1 MKITLNKVF
10 SNPSLFLVTGFGIGL
25 LPIAPGTY
33 GSILG
38 MLLFLILAHLYLP
51 ILWLSLIITILYLVS
66 YLAVQSALKI
76 IQRPDPGEIVID
88 EVLGMMVVM
97 MMIPPD
103 PKWAFLAFIL
113 FRLFDIFKPWPINVV
128 DSKLKNALGVI
139 LDDFLAALYAGIII
153 VGIRLLLIN

>member
-1 MKITLNKVF
+1 MKIKLNDVL
-10 SNPSLFLVTGFGIGL
+10 SSPSLFLVTGFGVGL

-38 MLLFLILAHLYLP
+38 MLLFLALAHLYLP
-51 ILWLSLIITILYLVS
+51 ILWLSFIIIIFYLIS
-66 YLAVQSALKI
+66 YIAVQSALKI

-88 EVLGMMVVM
+88 EMLGMMVVM

-103 PKWAFLAFIL
+103 PKWAFLAFLL
-113 FRLFDIFKPWPINVV
+113 FRLFDIFKPWPINQV

-139 LDDFLAALYAGIII
+139 LDDFLAALYAGIVI
-153 VGIRLLLIN
+153 VGIRLLLIS